1 MVAQVLNRERT
12 AEPLPPEQDELQ
24 QDQQRQQRFR
34 RDFER
39 FAALSDAAGRPL
51 PVKWDDRQPCLQ
63 DGTITC
69 GFDRHYVYH
78 TAWAARVLAANRP
91 ARHVDISSSLYF
103 CSIVSA
109 FLPVDYYEYRPAN
122 LRLDNLAVNTA
133 DLLRLPWADGSV
145 RSLSCMHVVEHIGL
159 GRYGDPLDATGDVKA
174 MNELARV
181 VAPGGT
187 LLLVCPVGRPR
198 VVFNAHRIN
207 SVEQIL
213 GYFPDFVQAEFALIP
228 DGRTGL
234 GLLRDASPTFANEQW
249 YGCGCFHLTKR

>member
-1 MVAQVLNRERT
+1 MVAQVLTRDRQTGDSTET
-12 AEPLPPEQDELQ
+12 DGEPHF
-24 QDQQRQQRFR
+24 RQE
-34 RDFER
+34 FEA
-39 FAALSDAAGRPL
+39 FAALSKAAGRPL
-51 PVKWDDRQPCLQ
+51 PVKWDDRQPCL
-63 DGTITC
+63 DDRTATC

-78 TAWAARVLAANRP
+78 TAWAARVLASNRP
-91 ARHVDISSSLYF
+91 ARHIDISSSLYF

-109 FLPVDYYEYRPAN
+109 FLPVEYYEYRPAN
-122 LRLDNLAVNTA
+122 LRLDNLTVGTA

-174 MNELARV
+174 MNELSRV

-198 VVFNAHRIN
+198 VVFNAHRIY
-207 SVEQIL
+207 SVEQIR
-213 GYFPDFVQAEFALIP
+213 GCFPEFALAEFALIP
-228 DGRTGL
+228 DGRTQL
-234 GLLRDASPTFANEQW
+234 GLLRDASPTFADEQW